1 MSQHDNDN
9 QDGAPGT
16 PPPFNAGPGST
27 PPPVPPGQQYSFN
40 QPPPASEPPE
50 GGHSAEARQW
60 AMFAHLSA
68 LVGGILTTGW
78 AGSLGCFIGP
88 LIIWLAKKDSMP
100 FVDDQGKEALN
111 FNIMLLIVFAVL
123 WALTFV
129 TLGIGILLTGPLM
142 FIVGVAALVLVII
155 AGIKANEG
163 VAYRYPF
170 SIRLIK

>member
-1 MSQHDNDN
+1 MSEPNEYM
-9 QDGAPGT
+9 T
-16 PPPFNAGPGST
+16 PPPPPSGSPNA
-27 PPPVPPGQQYSFN
+27 
-40 QPPPASEPPE
+40 EE
-50 GGHSAEARQW
+50 RQW

-68 LVGGILTTGW
+68 IVGALIGL
-78 AGSLGCFIGP
+78 SFLGP
-88 LIIWLAKKDSMP
+88 LVVWLVKKETMP

-163 VAYRYPF
+163 VASRSPF